1 MNEAKRRVNKD
12 SYTVS
17 IGGVVKYKNLTESE
31 YFDIMDDLAIEF
43 YQSGHPRPSDIKTII
58 KGDYY
63 GS

>member
-1 MNEAKRRVNKD
+1 MKKEAKRVNKD
-12 SYTVS
+12 SYTIS

>member
-1 MNEAKRRVNKD
+1 MGNKVNKD
-12 SYTVS
+12 SYTVLVK
-17 IGGVVKYKNLTESE
+17 GVVKYNNLTESE
-31 YFDIMDDLAIEF
+31 YFDIMDNLAIEY